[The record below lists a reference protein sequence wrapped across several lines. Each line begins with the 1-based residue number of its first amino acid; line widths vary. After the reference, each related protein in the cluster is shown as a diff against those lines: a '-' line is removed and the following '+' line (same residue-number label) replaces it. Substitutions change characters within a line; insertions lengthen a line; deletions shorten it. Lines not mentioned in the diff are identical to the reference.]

1 MKRKKAEFGS
11 LIKQICDLSEKVGPL
26 IDVQK
31 KRLDTVEDKFQPD
44 SIIPEGDLTFINN
57 QVSRYRDAIYQARTI
72 NDTILADAKNID

>member
-31 KRLDTVEDKFQPD
+31 KRLDTVEDKFKPD

-57 QVSRYRDAIYQARTI
+57 QVSRYRDAISQARTV